1 MSPVKQVN
9 DMLFD
14 KTISVLAVLSLL
26 AAQCFAQEPPQV
38 EKPHGPLLI
47 RSYKPAATSP
57 VNLRNSDHLHSLIR
71 AGHLYL
77 TVQDAIAVAIENN
90 LDLEVDRYGPL
101 SAEWNFERAQ
111 GGGPLRGVSNGS
123 ALVNQATSGQGVLG
137 SEVAAGLASSN
148 SGGGGTS
155 GGATVTQIGPVTQ
168 NLDPVLQNGTSF
180 SHNTGPQP
188 STVVSQTDSLVNTQ
202 HVIDSFVQEGFL
214 SGGYVQVT
222 ANESYL
228 KQNAP
233 SDFLNPS
240 VAPVVQI
247 YLRHNLLQGFGTGVN
262 GRFIRVAQ
270 KNIQAAQETFQSQL
284 LNVVANILNL
294 YWDLV
299 TDNDDLA
306 VRRRAVDQA
315 QKFYDDTRQQIDL
328 GVVPRFEASQA
339 QSNVTNSRQLLAI
352 AQATA
357 QQQENLLKNAI
368 SRNGLEDELLDSAQ
382 IVPLDRIEVPDQD
395 NLPSLRDLVAKALAN
410 RPDVAL
416 ARINDET
423 AEISAEGTA
432 NGVRPSLQAFAAVK
446 ASGLAGT
453 ATPPVTI
460 SGQSVTAE
468 PYYVGGLGTALGQVF
483 RDNFPSRNAG
493 FLFAGTIHNRVAQGD
508 YGVEQLQLRQGDVVE
523 RRNQNQLVVDI
534 SNYMVALRQA
544 RSRYAQAVDSRRLQE
559 ELLEK
564 SQQAFSF
571 GALTIRDL
579 EAAETSLVAA
589 QETEV
594 ATRSAFS
601 HARISLDQV
610 LGQTLDVNHVSVDQA
625 LKGTGAAS
633 PKIP

>member
-1 MSPVKQVN
+1 MR
-9 DMLFD
+9 LH
-14 KTISVLAVLSLL
+14 KTLSVLTILSLL
-26 AAQCFAQEPPQV
+26 ATQSTAQQPPQTV
-38 EKPHGPLLI
+38 ERPHGPLLV
-47 RSYKPAATSP
+47 RSYMPATVPP
-57 VNLRNSDHLHSLIR
+57 VELRNSDHLHNLIR

-77 TVQDAIAVAIENN
+77 TVQDAIALAIENN

-101 SAEWNFERAQ
+101 NAEWNLERAQ
-111 GGGPLRGVSNGS
+111 GGGPLRGVTNGS

-137 SEVAAGLASSN
+137 SEIAAGLATNN
-148 SGGGGTS
+148 SGNGGGG

-180 SHNTGPQP
+180 SHTTTPQP
-188 STVVSQTDSLVNTQ
+188 ITVVSDTPALVNTA
-202 HVIDSFVQEGFL
+202 HVFDSFVQEGFM
-214 SGGYVQVT
+214 SGGYVQVS

-247 YLRHNLLQGFGTGVN
+247 YLRHNLLQGFGAGVN

-270 KNIQAAQETFQSQL
+270 KNIQAAQETFRSQL
-284 LNVVANILNL
+284 LNVVANVLNL

-299 TDNDDLA
+299 TNDDDLA
-306 VRRRAVDQA
+306 VRQRALDQA
-315 QKFYDDTRQQIDL
+315 QKFYDDTRKQIEL
-328 GVVPRFEASQA
+328 GVVPRFEASRA

-368 SRNGLEDELLDSAQ
+368 SRNGLEDPLLDAAQ
-382 IVPLDRIEVPDQD
+382 VVTLDRIEVPDQD
-395 NLPSLRDLVAKALAN
+395 NLPPLRDLVAKALAN

-416 ARINDET
+416 TKINDET
-423 AEISAEGTA
+423 SEISAEGTA
-432 NGVRPSLQAFAAVK
+432 NGVLPSLQVFAAVS

-453 ATPPVTI
+453 SAPYQGVAP
-460 SGQSVTAE
+460 E
-468 PYYVGGLGTALGQVF
+468 PYYVGGLGNALGQVF
-483 RDNFPSRNAG
+483 RDNFPSRRVG
-493 FLFAGTIHNRVAQGD
+493 FLFGGTIHNHIAQGD
-508 YGVEQLQLRQGDVVE
+508 YGVDQLQLRQGDLVE

-544 RSRYAQAVDSRRLQE
+544 RSRYSQAVDSRKLLE

-564 SQQAFSF
+564 SQQSFSF
-571 GALTIRDL
+571 GAATISDL
-579 EAAETSLVAA
+579 EAAQTALVAA

-594 ATRSAFS
+594 QTRSSFS
-601 HARISLDQV
+601 HARTSLDQV
-610 LGQTLDVNHVSVDQA
+610 LGQTLDTNHVSAEQA
-625 LKGTGAAS
+625 LKGTRAAT
-633 PKIP
+633 P